1 MTFGQLQRRLVE
13 HLRHRVQS
21 GEITERSLAR
31 IAGISQPHLHNV
43 LKGKRI
49 LSIEMADEILKNL
62 DITILDLLDPDRL
75 ERIAISPEPTKAP

>member
-21 GEITERSLAR
+21 GEITERGLAR

-49 LSIEMADEILKNL
+49 LSIAMADEMLNNL
-62 DITILDLLDPDRL
+62 QLTIFDLLDPQLL
-75 ERIAISPEPTKAP
+75 ERVPISPEPTKAP